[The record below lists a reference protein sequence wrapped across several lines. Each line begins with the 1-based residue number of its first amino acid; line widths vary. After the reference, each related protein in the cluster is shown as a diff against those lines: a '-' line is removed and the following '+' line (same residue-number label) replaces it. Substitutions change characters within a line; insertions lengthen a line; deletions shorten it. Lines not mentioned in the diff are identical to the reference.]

1 MKSRLTALLLTLAL
15 LLTALPVCAAAEET
29 SSTRMP
35 LYDVF
40 PLQLDDNTVLELP
53 VDWGYQ
59 FVELEGV
66 PPIAYAMNDSEQ
78 LLMIVKIPADYTPN
92 EASDRL
98 GLTSFIPE
106 GTAVMLG
113 ITTPQSTR
121 LQEMTINDM
130 PAVLVEMN
138 GQGFDILWIGDSGD
152 LYFLMFPNDDDT
164 FVQQALE
171 VGQSLR
177 VFHRKDERV
186 NPASDFDCTA
196 ENGEV
201 TITDYTGTREHVLIP
216 SEIGG
221 FPVTALADKA
231 FYEKHVTTV
240 VVPDSVTEIGEAC
253 FSGDNYLVS
262 LTLPDGLAELPPIA
276 LESCYSLMDFELP
289 KGLKTIGAGALQAI
303 FYLTHLTIPAGVT
316 DIEQMNFLMMHG
328 LEEVSVAEG
337 STSFT
342 YDAENGLL
350 MTADKARLLHC
361 FFHLA
366 PQKEIILPEGMK
378 TIDPFAFHYDV
389 TVEKIVLPE
398 GAETIGLL
406 AFGICPKLTEIVIPQ
421 SVTAIGTVEGQ
432 AGSGSITSFAQ
443 NVLVTPEGSPAWDW
457 AQKTG
462 VTVKAPETNE

>member
-15 LLTALPVCAAAEET
+15 LLTALPVCAAEEET

-78 LLMIVKIPADYTPN
+78 LLMMVKIPADYTPN

-130 PAVLVEMN
+130 PAVLVEMK

-186 NPASDFDCTA
+186 NPASDFDCTT

-240 VVPDSVTEIGEAC
+240 VVPDSVTEIGDLC
-253 FSGDNYLVS
+253 FSGDNYLLS
-262 LTLPDGLAELPPIA
+262 LTLPDGLAELSYGA

>member
-78 LLMIVKIPADYTPN
+78 LLMMVKIPADYTPN

-130 PAVLVEMN
+130 PAVLVEMK

-186 NPASDFDCTA
+186 NPASDFAYTT

-240 VVPDSVTEIGEAC
+240 VVPDSVTEIGDLC

-262 LTLPDGLAELPPIA
+262 LTLPDGLAELSYGA

-289 KGLKTIGAGALQAI
+289 KGLKTIGAGALQSI

-406 AFGICPKLTEIVIPQ
+406 AFAICPKLTEIVIPQ

>member
-15 LLTALPVCAAAEET
+15 LLTALPVCTAEEEA
-29 SSTRMP
+29 SATRMP
-35 LYDVF
+35 FYDVF

-53 VDWGYQ
+53 IDWGYQ

-78 LLMIVKIPADYTPN
+78 LLMMVKIPADYTPN

-113 ITTPQSTR
+113 ITTLQSTR

-240 VVPDSVTEIGEAC
+240 VVPDSVTEIGDLC

-262 LTLPDGLAELPPIA
+262 LTLPDGLAELSYGA

-289 KGLKTIGAGALQAI
+289 KGLKTIGAGALQSI

-398 GAETIGLL
+398 GTETIGLL
-406 AFGICPKLTEIVIPQ
+406 AFGICPKLTEIVIPA
-421 SVTAIGTVEGQ
+421 SVTAIGVMEGQ

>member
-1 MKSRLTALLLTLAL
+1 MKKRLISLILAAIVLLS
-15 LLTALPVCAAAEET
+15 CAFAEE
-29 SSTRMP
+29 SQNEEYLLPYIDLYAVP
-35 LYDVF
+35 LGENAIFEMSNDWAYQVRDE
-40 PLQLDDNTVLELP
+40 DGLP
-53 VDWGYQ
+53 PMTNIMTDKNQ
-59 FVELEGV
+59 F
-66 PPIAYAMNDSEQ
+66 AMAMK
-78 LLMIVKIPADYTPN
+78 LPADWEATD
-92 EASDRL
+92 ASDAL
-98 GLTSFIPE
+98 GIQSFIVE
-106 GTAVMLG
+106 GTALMLG
-113 ITTPQSTR
+113 LTTPQSTR

-152 LYFLMFPNDDDT
+152 LYFFLFPNDDDAL
-164 FVQQALE
+164 VQQMIA
-171 VGQSLR
+171 VAQSLC
-177 VFHRKDERV
+177 VFHRKGEQV
-186 NPASDFDCTA
+186 NPASDFAYTA
-196 ENGEV
+196 DGGEV
-201 TITDYTGTREHVLIP
+201 TITDYIGTSEHVLIP
-216 SEIGG
+216 DAIDGL
-221 FPVTALADKA
+221 PVTALGHRA
-231 FYEKHVTTV
+231 FYEKTVTTV
-240 VVPDSVTEIGEAC
+240 VVPDSVTEIGDLC

-262 LTLPDGLAELPPIA
+262 LTLPDGLAELSYGA
-276 LESCYSLMDFELP
+276 LESCYSLLDFDLP
-289 KGLKTIGAGALQAI
+289 KGLKTIGEGALQSI

>member
-15 LLTALPVCAAAEET
+15 LLTALPVCTAEEEA
-29 SSTRMP
+29 SATRMP
-35 LYDVF
+35 FYDVF

-53 VDWGYQ
+53 IDWGYQ

-78 LLMIVKIPADYTPN
+78 LLMMVKIPADYTPN

-130 PAVLVEMN
+130 PAVLVEMK

-152 LYFLMFPNDDDT
+152 LYFLMFPNDDDA
-164 FVQQALE
+164 FVRQALE

-240 VVPDSVTEIGEAC
+240 VVPDSVTEIGDLC

>member
-15 LLTALPVCAAAEET
+15 LLTALPVCTAEEEA
-29 SSTRMP
+29 SATRMP
-35 LYDVF
+35 FYDVF

-53 VDWGYQ
+53 IDWGYQ

-78 LLMIVKIPADYTPN
+78 LLMMVKIPADYTPN

-152 LYFLMFPNDDDT
+152 LYFLMFPNDDA

-201 TITDYTGTREHVLIP
+201 TITDYIGTREHVLIP

-240 VVPDSVTEIGEAC
+240 VVPDSVTEIGDLC
-253 FSGDNYLVS
+253 FSGDNYLLS
-262 LTLPDGLAELPPIA
+262 LTLPDGLAELSYGA

>member
-78 LLMIVKIPADYTPN
+78 LLMMVKIPADYTPN

-130 PAVLVEMN
+130 PAVLVEMK

-152 LYFLMFPNDDDT
+152 LYFLMFPNDDDA

-216 SEIGG
+216 SEIDGQ
-221 FPVTALADKA
+221 PVTALADKA

>member
-78 LLMIVKIPADYTPN
+78 LLMMVKIPADYTPN

-152 LYFLMFPNDDDT
+152 LYFLMFPNDDDA

-186 NPASDFDCTA
+186 NPASDFAYTT

-240 VVPDSVTEIGEAC
+240 VVPDSVTEIGDLC

-262 LTLPDGLAELPPIA
+262 LTLPDGLAELSYGA
-276 LESCYSLMDFELP
+276 LESCYSLLDFDLP
-289 KGLKTIGAGALQAI
+289 KGLKTIGEGALQAI
-303 FYLTHLTIPAGVT
+303 FYLTHLTIPAGVI

>member
-15 LLTALPVCAAAEET
+15 LLTALPVCAAEEET

-78 LLMIVKIPADYTPN
+78 LLMMVKIPADYTPN

-130 PAVLVEMN
+130 PAVLVEMK

-177 VFHRKDERV
+177 VFHRKGEQV
-186 NPASDFDCTA
+186 NPASDFAYTA
-196 ENGEV
+196 DGGEV
-201 TITDYTGTREHVLIP
+201 TITDYIGTSEHVLIP
-216 SEIGG
+216 DAIDGL
-221 FPVTALADKA
+221 PVTALGHRA
-231 FYEKHVTTV
+231 FYEKTVTTV
-240 VVPDSVTEIGEAC
+240 VVPDSVTEIGAAC

-262 LTLPDGLAELPPIA
+262 LKLPDGLKRLPPA
-276 LESCYSLMDFELP
+276 SLESCMRLYDFDLPQSLEKIYSSVFE
-289 KGLKTIGAGALQAI
+289 
-303 FYLTHLTIPAGVT
+303 FNYYLTHLTLPSSLT
-316 DIEQMNFLMMHG
+316 EIEQLNFIG
-328 LEEVSVAEG
+328 LYGLQSLTLAEDNAA
-337 STSFT
+337 FKL
-342 YDAENGLL
+342 DEANGLL
-350 MTADKARLLHC
+350 MTADGTRLLHC
-361 FFHLA
+361 FSDISPA
-366 PQKEIILPEGMK
+366 EEIILPEGVK
-378 TIDPFAFHYDV
+378 IVDPFAFHYDYDV
-389 TVEKIVLPE
+389 KRIVLPE
-398 GAETIGLL
+398 GVETIGAM
-406 AFGICPKLTEIVIPQ
+406 AFAMCPNLTEIVIPA
-421 SVTAIGTVEGQ
+421 SVTDIGVMDGLEGRT
-432 AGSGSITSFAQ
+432 GIISYKR
-443 NVLVTPEGSPAWDW
+443 NVIVTPEGCPAWNW
-457 AQKTG
+457 AVETG
-462 VTVKAPETNE
+462 ATVKSPEGN

>member
-1 MKSRLTALLLTLAL
+1 MKSRLTALILTLAL

-35 LYDVF
+35 FYDVF

-53 VDWGYQ
+53 IDWGYQ

-78 LLMIVKIPADYTPN
+78 LLMMVKIPADYTPN

-152 LYFLMFPNDDDT
+152 LYFLMFPNDDDA

-201 TITDYTGTREHVLIP
+201 TITDYIGTREHVLIP

-240 VVPDSVTEIGEAC
+240 VVPDSVTEIGDLC
-253 FSGDNYLVS
+253 FSGDNYLLS
-262 LTLPDGLAELPPIA
+262 LTLPDGLAELSYGA

>member
-78 LLMIVKIPADYTPN
+78 LLMMVKIPADYTPN

-130 PAVLVEMN
+130 PAVLVEMK

-186 NPASDFDCTA
+186 NPASDFDCTT

-406 AFGICPKLTEIVIPQ
+406 AFGICPKLTEIVIPA
-421 SVTAIGTVEGQ
+421 SVTAIGVMEGQ

>member
-1 MKSRLTALLLTLAL
+1 MKKRLISLILAAIVLLS
-15 LLTALPVCAAAEET
+15 CAFAEE
-29 SSTRMP
+29 SQNEEYLLPYIDLYAIP
-35 LYDVF
+35 LGENAIFEMSNDWAYQVRDE
-40 PLQLDDNTVLELP
+40 DGLP
-53 VDWGYQ
+53 PMTNIMTDKNQ
-59 FVELEGV
+59 F
-66 PPIAYAMNDSEQ
+66 AMAMK
-78 LLMIVKIPADYTPN
+78 LPADWEATD
-92 EASDRL
+92 ASDAL
-98 GLTSFIPE
+98 GIQSFIVE
-106 GTAVMLG
+106 GTALMLG
-113 ITTPQSTR
+113 LTTPQSTR

-130 PAVLVEMN
+130 PAVLVEMK

-152 LYFLMFPNDDDT
+152 LYFLMFPNDDDA

-201 TITDYTGTREHVLIP
+201 TITDYIGTREHVLIP

-240 VVPDSVTEIGEAC
+240 VVPDSVTEIGDLC
-253 FSGDNYLVS
+253 FSGDNYLLS
-262 LTLPDGLAELPPIA
+262 LTLPDGLAELSYGA

>member
-15 LLTALPVCAAAEET
+15 LLTALPVCTAEEEA
-29 SSTRMP
+29 SATRMP
-35 LYDVF
+35 FYDVF

-53 VDWGYQ
+53 IDWGYQ

-78 LLMIVKIPADYTPN
+78 LLMMVKIPADYTPN

-152 LYFLMFPNDDDT
+152 LYFLMFPNDDDA

-240 VVPDSVTEIGEAC
+240 VVPDSVTEIGDLC
-253 FSGDNYLVS
+253 FSGDNYLLS
-262 LTLPDGLAELPPIA
+262 LTLPDGLAELSYGA

>member
-15 LLTALPVCAAAEET
+15 LLTALPVCAAEEET

-66 PPIAYAMNDSEQ
+66 PPIAYAMSDSEQ
-78 LLMIVKIPADYTPN
+78 LLMMVKIPADYTPN

-152 LYFLMFPNDDDT
+152 LYFLMFPNDDDA

-240 VVPDSVTEIGEAC
+240 VVPDSVTEIGDLC

-262 LTLPDGLAELPPIA
+262 LTLPDGLAELSYGA

-289 KGLKTIGAGALQAI
+289 KGLKTIGAGALQSI

-366 PQKEIILPEGMK
+366 PQKKIILPEGMK

-398 GAETIGLL
+398 GTETIGLL
-406 AFGICPKLTEIVIPQ
+406 AFGICPKLTEIVIPA
-421 SVTAIGTVEGQ
+421 SVTAIGVMEGQ

>member
-1 MKSRLTALLLTLAL
+1 MKKRLISLILAAIVLLS
-15 LLTALPVCAAAEET
+15 CAFAEE
-29 SSTRMP
+29 SQNEEYLLPYIDLYAVP
-35 LYDVF
+35 LG
-40 PLQLDDNTVLELP
+40 DNAIFEMSNDWAYQVRDEDGLP
-53 VDWGYQ
+53 PMTNIMTDKNQ
-59 FVELEGV
+59 F
-66 PPIAYAMNDSEQ
+66 AMAMK
-78 LLMIVKIPADYTPN
+78 LPADWEATD
-92 EASDRL
+92 ASDAL
-98 GLTSFIPE
+98 GIQSFIVE
-106 GTAVMLG
+106 GTALMLG
-113 ITTPQSTR
+113 LTTPQSTR

-152 LYFLMFPNDDDT
+152 LYFFLFPNDDDAL
-164 FVQQALE
+164 VQQMIA
-171 VGQSLR
+171 VAQSLC
-177 VFHRKDERV
+177 VFHRKGEQV
-186 NPASDFDCTA
+186 NPASDFAYTA
-196 ENGEV
+196 DGGEV
-201 TITDYTGTREHVLIP
+201 TITDYIGTSEHVLIP
-216 SEIGG
+216 DAIDGL
-221 FPVTALADKA
+221 PVTALGHRA
-231 FYEKHVTTV
+231 FYEKTVTTV
-240 VVPDSVTEIGEAC
+240 VVPDSVAEIGAAC

>member
-15 LLTALPVCAAAEET
+15 LLTALPVCTAEEEA
-29 SSTRMP
+29 SATRMP
-35 LYDVF
+35 FYDVF

-78 LLMIVKIPADYTPN
+78 LLMMVKIPADYTPN

-130 PAVLVEMN
+130 PAVLVEMK

-152 LYFLMFPNDDDT
+152 LYFLMFPNDDAT

-186 NPASDFDCTA
+186 NPASDFAYTT

-240 VVPDSVTEIGEAC
+240 VVPDSVTEIGDLC
-253 FSGDNYLVS
+253 FSGDNYLLS
-262 LTLPDGLAELPPIA
+262 LTLPDGLAELSYGA

>member
-1 MKSRLTALLLTLAL
+1 MKKRLISLILAAIVLLS
-15 LLTALPVCAAAEET
+15 CAFAEE
-29 SSTRMP
+29 SQSEEYLLPYIDLYAVP
-35 LYDVF
+35 LG
-40 PLQLDDNTVLELP
+40 DNAIFEIP
-53 VDWGYQ
+53 NEWGYQ
-59 FVELEGV
+59 TSDAADV
-66 PPIAYAMNDSEQ
+66 PPMTSLLTDQNQMVMAMK
-78 LLMIVKIPADYTPN
+78 LPADWEATD
-92 EASDRL
+92 ASDAL
-98 GLTSFIPE
+98 GIQSFIVE
-106 GTAVMLG
+106 GTALMLG
-113 ITTPQSTR
+113 LTTPQSTR

-152 LYFLMFPNDDDT
+152 LYFFLFPNDDDAL
-164 FVQQALE
+164 VQQMISVA
-171 VGQSLR
+171 QSLC
-177 VFHRKDERV
+177 VFHRKGEQV
-186 NPASDFDCTA
+186 NPASDFAYTA
-196 ENGEV
+196 DGGEV
-201 TITDYTGTREHVLIP
+201 TITDYIGTSEHVLIP
-216 SEIGG
+216 DAIDGL
-221 FPVTALADKA
+221 PVTALADKA

-240 VVPDSVTEIGEAC
+240 VVPDSVTEIGDLC

-289 KGLKTIGAGALQAI
+289 KGLKTIGAGAIQAI

>member
-15 LLTALPVCAAAEET
+15 LLTALPVCTAEEEA
-29 SSTRMP
+29 SATRMP
-35 LYDVF
+35 FYDVF

-53 VDWGYQ
+53 IDWGYQ

-78 LLMIVKIPADYTPN
+78 LLMMVKIPADYTPN

-152 LYFLMFPNDDDT
+152 LYFLMFPNDDDA

-201 TITDYTGTREHVLIP
+201 TITDYIGTREHVLIP

-240 VVPDSVTEIGEAC
+240 VVPDSVTEIGDLC
-253 FSGDNYLVS
+253 FSGDNYLLS
-262 LTLPDGLAELPPIA
+262 LTLPDGLAELSYGA

-378 TIDPFAFHYDV
+378 TIDAFAFHYDV